1 MVNKCKIK
9 VNCNSEIKT
18 KIIEELEVVRIHHA
32 DKDGKRRVEPKDL
45 VKEKIG
51 RSPDYADMLMM
62 AMWFPIY
69 SGVGM
74 ADAIYD

>member
-1 MVNKCKIK
+1 MG
-9 VNCNSEIKT
+9 EFDRERAL
-18 KIIEELEVVRIHHA
+18 KIIEELEVIRIHHA
-32 DKDGKRRVEPKDL
+32 DKDGKRRVEPKDM

-62 AMWFPIY
+62 LMWYPIY

-74 ADAIYD
+74 ADAEYD